1 MLATVCVHM
10 PTVPLA
16 PRDRSSPTVAFK
28 MADGLCTEGTGENII
43 DKKLVKDYNN
53 SVKCVDTDQVNG
65 SECDN
70 VKSFYISGD
79 SGKIYVDMC
88 GKGSENEY
96 RNVSCEKREE
106 DCRKKRCADRYDS
119 SESSDR

>member
-1 MLATVCVHM
+1 
-10 PTVPLA
+10 
-16 PRDRSSPTVAFK
+16 
-28 MADGLCTEGTGENII
+28 MADGLCTEGTVGSII
-43 DKKLVKDYNN
+43 EKTLVKDYNN
-53 SVKCVDTDQVNG
+53 IVKCLDADQVND

-79 SGKIYVDMC
+79 SGKIYGDMC
-88 GKGSENEY
+88 GKGSENGY
-96 RNVSCEKREE
+96 RKVSCDESED